1 MAGIF
6 KAYKGARLDIQL
18 YKSKA
23 VIDFEIYVYMDNDE
37 ELDLSIYDD
46 IKYKLF
52 HKIHG
57 TEVLELT
64 MQDGGLQFPS
74 PMSNLI
80 LLNISDTEAD
90 LRPKE
95 YWQECYGI
103 REDDE
108 QELIFQ
114 GIAQLI

>member
-6 KAYKGARLDIQL
+6 KTYKGARLDLQF
-18 YKSKA
+18 YKGKA
-23 VIDFEIYVYMDNDE
+23 VIDFQIYVYQDDDT

-46 IKYKLF
+46 IRYKLF

-57 TEVLELT
+57 TQLLELT
-64 MQDGGLQFPS
+64 MVDGGLQFPS
-74 PMSNLI
+74 PISNLI
-80 LLNISDTEAD
+80 LLNVSDSQTGI
-90 LRPKE
+90 RPKD

-114 GIAQLI
+114 GVAQVI